1 MKIKKQW
8 AAALLLAGTAVGSG
22 MISLPMVLAKFGI
35 VKSCVIMLFFAA
47 LTFLSAIIR
56 ADLNLNLH
64 ADATLEDVGKAFQC
78 PWAGIAGNF
87 LLKLLTF
94 ALLAAYLFGFSS
106 ILCSLFNNVCAQSVM
121 LLVTAIGTAIAF
133 ILAPEFILNVNNSL
147 FIGMFCVFIGLVVA
161 LFLETQISFI
171 PEQTKEIALR
181 DWTTIIPVLFTAF
194 GMQGSIHS
202 VTKFCQNDRIMIRNA
217 CAFGCIVTVA
227 IYIVWTTAILMV
239 VANTDATFFQ
249 QMVAGKATDVGALVA
264 VLSKAAASQWVQI
277 VVWTVSVFAI
287 LTSILGAGLALLDI
301 FEREWRVSKWQ
312 TVSIIVFVPAA
323 VSMLIPNAFIK
334 ILNVSGVILSLIAIV
349 IPVIISLKMQK
360 LEKLKCELL
369 MKNKIL
375 MFGVLTCGIVIIGL
389 GLWDLVR

>member
-1 MKIKKQW
+1 
-8 AAALLLAGTAVGSG
+8 
-22 MISLPMVLAKFGI
+22 
-35 VKSCVIMLFFAA
+35 
-47 LTFLSAIIR
+47 
-56 ADLNLNLH
+56 
-64 ADATLEDVGKAFQC
+64 
-78 PWAGIAGNF
+78 
-87 LLKLLTF
+87 
-94 ALLAAYLFGFSS
+94 
-106 ILCSLFNNVCAQSVM
+106 
-121 LLVTAIGTAIAF
+121 
-133 ILAPEFILNVNNSL
+133 
-147 FIGMFCVFIGLVVA
+147 
-161 LFLETQISFI
+161 
-171 PEQTKEIALR
+171 
-181 DWTTIIPVLFTAF
+181 
-194 GMQGSIHS
+194 MQGSIHS